1 MTKSKTRITIADV
14 AQKADVSMMTVSR
27 VLNNKDGIGDDTRR
41 HVLAVMSELGY
52 KPNRIARSLASDRTL
67 KIGVIVPSIS
77 SAYFSAILQSAEHV
91 FWHNNYHMLLCN
103 TGNND
108 RHEKDVLEFFE
119 EDCVDGVL
127 IFGSHLGCKQL
138 SELLGNQRAAVVV
151 NTQVN
156 PKIAGQIIFDEP
168 TGIAMALEHLLKQG
182 RKHLAYVGPPRR
194 TYAIRQRLD
203 SFVQIL
209 SAADKYEADSVVNC
223 EEEVADVAVS
233 RLLRERPQTDGIVCF
248 NDTMAVRVLRA
259 CADLGRRVPEDIAV
273 IGYDDIDI
281 ARMVT
286 PRLTTLRLTLNKDEQ
301 GALAAQMLLDR
312 IEGQVDQE
320 PIMLNHE
327 LVIRESAP

>member
-1 MTKSKTRITIADV
+1 MTKTKTRITIADV

-27 VLNNKDGIGDDTRR
+27 VMNNKDGIGEETRQ
-41 HVLAVMSELGY
+41 HVLAVMNELGY
-52 KPNRIARSLASDRTL
+52 RPNRIARSLASDKTL

-77 SAYFSAILQSAEHV
+77 SAYFSAILESAEHV
-91 FWHNNYHMLLCN
+91 FWQNNYHMLLCN

-127 IFGSHLGCKQL
+127 IFGSHLDRGQL
-138 SELLGNQRAAVVV
+138 SALLDDQRAAVVV
-151 NTQVN
+151 NTEVD
-156 PKIAGQIIFDEP
+156 PEVAGQIIFDER
-168 TGIAMALEHLLKQG
+168 TGIAMAVEHLLKQG
-182 RKHLAYVGPPRR
+182 RSHLAFVGPPRR
-194 TYAIRQRLD
+194 TYASRQRLA
-203 SFVQIL
+203 SFIDVL
-209 SAADKYEADSVVNC
+209 SAADLFNPDSIVNSKDEVIDQVVKH
-223 EEEVADVAVS
+223 
-233 RLLRERPQTDGIVCF
+233 LLHDRPQIDGIVCF
-248 NDTMAVRVLRA
+248 NDTVAVRVLRA
-259 CADLGRRVPEDIAV
+259 CADLGRRVPEDVAV

-286 PRLTTLRLTLNKDEQ
+286 PRLTTLRLTLDKDEQ

-320 PIMLNHE
+320 PILLNHE